1 MIQTTIQRRA
11 AMLLATAALF
21 LTFQL
26 SPFSAKAQRFD
37 ATVMAGLNMCQIDGD
52 GAGRYNH
59 PGLRAGIG
67 TSFALG
73 SDEQSPWRM
82 VVELAFAQKGSV
94 AGDEYFHRDISL
106 NYVELPLM
114 LSYNCFDNRLRLA
127 AGVAPAVLVGA
138 RVTDD
143 GSDNQPLADTY
154 KPVDLLPLAASV
166 RYRIT
171 SHLGIEGRYENS
183 MLSISNNQGSGTYR
197 ISRDNKGTF
206 SRLVSIG
213 LTYTF

>member
-1 MIQTTIQRRA
+1 MTQTIRQRHSFR
-11 AMLLATAALF
+11 MLATAAFLF
-21 LTFQL
+21 AFHLMPL
-26 SPFSAKAQRFD
+26 NAKAQRFD
-37 ATVMAGLNMCQIDGD
+37 ATVSAGLNMCQIDGD

-59 PGLRAGIG
+59 PGLRAGVG

-73 SDEQSPWRM
+73 NDEQSPWRM

-94 AGDEYFHRDISL
+94 AGDEYFQRDISL

-114 LSYNCFDNRLRLA
+114 MSYNCLGDRLRLA

-154 KPVDLLPLAASV
+154 KPLDLLPLTVSV
-166 RYRIT
+166 RYRFT
-171 SHLGIEGRYENS
+171 DHLGIEGRYENS
-183 MLSISNNQGSGTYR
+183 MLSISTNQGSGTYR

-206 SRLVSIG
+206 SRLMSVG